1 MRQRKGPADPLSF
14 LPGVGDMVFGGE
26 QNSNISRNL
35 ANLLGRGPIPLFGE
49 PGTWGR
55 DADGPYNDIVFDSDG
70 SGDATELVLK
80 FRFIRGK
87 SPLLDQGAFFAQF
100 LDRRQGIPGVSAKL
114 TGTQQRS

>member
-1 MRQRKGPADPLSF
+1 L
-14 LPGVGDMVFGGE
+14 VFGGE

-35 ANLLGRGPIPLFGE
+35 ANLLGRGPIPLFRE
-49 PGTWGR
+49 PGTRGR
-55 DADGPYNDIVFDSDG
+55 DANGPYNDIVFDSDG
-70 SGDATELVLK
+70 SGNATELVRK
-80 FRFIRGK
+80 SRFIPGK